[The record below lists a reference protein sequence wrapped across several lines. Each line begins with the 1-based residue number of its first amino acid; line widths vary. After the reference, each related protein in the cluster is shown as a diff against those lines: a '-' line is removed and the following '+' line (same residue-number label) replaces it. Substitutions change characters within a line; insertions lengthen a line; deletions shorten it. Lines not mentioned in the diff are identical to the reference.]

1 MGVRKREKRLQTK
14 LGDDELKALDEA
26 YLKKLK
32 DLFGI
37 LFENISAKDADAL
50 KHFDNGCKL
59 LREAR
64 GYARNMIAG
73 ADHESPAH
81 RTGPPRAQRKK
92 RTDKNPRS
100 ASS

>member
-1 MGVRKREKRLQTK
+1 MTTI
-14 LGDDELKALDEA
+14 DDELKALDEA

-64 GYARNMIAG
+64 GYARNMITG

-92 RTDKNPRS
+92 STDEIPRS

>member
-1 MGVRKREKRLQTK
+1 VSKP
-14 LGDDELKALDEA
+14 
-26 YLKKLK
+26 
-32 DLFGI
+32 LFGI

-64 GYARNMIAG
+64 GYARNMITG

-81 RTGPPRAQRKK
+81 RTGPPRHNERKEQMKFRDRLVPKSAQEKTTFDVR
-92 RTDKNPRS
+92 NVPFS
-100 ASS
+100 

>member
-1 MGVRKREKRLQTK
+1 MTTI
-14 LGDDELKALDEA
+14 DDELKALDEA

-64 GYARNMIAG
+64 GYAR
-73 ADHESPAH
+73 SPH
-81 RTGPPRAQRKK
+81 SLFPEPWSRTVPPLFAR
-92 RTDKNPRS
+92 P
-100 ASS
+100 